1 VASPDL
7 FRTLKA
13 PILSGR
19 AFTSADTPTTEPVVI
34 VNDTLVRTQSP
45 ATDPIGRSIS
55 VGRETVRIV
64 GVVADIHDDG
74 LDVPVAPRIYFPVF
88 QRSSNAL
95 TVFYRSTVDPA
106 TLNGPVERAIHAI
119 DSTLP
124 VYGQSTMEELLTDST
139 VRRRVVLSLMG
150 TFAVVALLLAALG
163 TYGVMS
169 VAANQRVREIGIR
182 IALGAQ
188 PRHIERLMVG
198 PGFALAAAGM
208 AMGIISA
215 MFLTRLMRTVLFAVA
230 PTDVVTYAAV
240 SVLLMAVALVAC
252 YLPARR
258 ATKQDP
264 LVALRS
270 E

>member
-1 VASPDL
+1 MSIV
-7 FRTLKA
+7 
-13 PILSGR
+13 LSRGPHER
-19 AFTSADTPTTEPVVI
+19 NLEPCG
-34 VNDTLVRTQSP
+34 SFCGP
-45 ATDPIGRSIS
+45 HPIGRSIS
-55 VGRETVRIV
+55 LGRATVRIV
-64 GVVADIHDDG
+64 GVVSDIHGDG
-74 LDVPVAPRIYFPVF
+74 LDVPVALRVYFPLF

-95 TVFYRSTVDPA
+95 TVFYRSTVEPGS
-106 TLNGPVERAIHAI
+106 LNAAVERAIHAI

-124 VYGQSTMEELLTDST
+124 VYGQSTMEELLADSM
-139 VRRRVVLSLMG
+139 VRRRVLSLMAA
-150 TFAVVALLLAALG
+150 FAAVMLLLAALG

-198 PGFALAAAGM
+198 PGFALAGAGVAAGRV
-208 AMGIISA
+208 SA
-215 MFLTRLMRTVLFAVA
+215 VFLTRLMRTVLFAVA
-230 PTDVVTYAAV
+230 PTDALTYAAV
-240 SVLLMAVALVAC
+240 SALLVLVALVAC
-252 YLPARR
+252 YVPAHR